1 MVVPPVGTP
10 ISLHEVKAQCRVV
23 GNDEDAVLVGY
34 IRAATD
40 YVESST
46 GLRLID
52 QEWAWS
58 TDAWPQRWCRYL
70 RLPLAPVQSITEVSY
85 LDTSGLPQILSP
97 SIYSLRGERITLAPE
112 ATWPSLWHG
121 LDVVTVTFVVGFGP
135 NHNYVPESLRQAVQM
150 LAAYWYAQREA
161 ASIGPDAG
169 PVSNVPFSVRE
180 LLEPFRLWAV

>member
-1 MVVPPVGTP
+1 
-10 ISLHEVKAQCRVV
+10 
-23 GNDEDAVLVGY
+23 
-34 IRAATD
+34 
-40 YVESST
+40 
-46 GLRLID
+46 
-52 QEWAWS
+52 
-58 TDAWPQRWCRYL
+58 
-70 RLPLAPVQSITEVSY
+70 VQSITEVSY